1 MKKNR
6 VIQFSLVIAIIILFF
21 TTYYSGDKDKIV
33 DANKNSS
40 TENASKLSEEISNII
55 MRPCLRVLETDF
67 YIVVFTV
74 LLEACHPPSGSV

>member
-21 TTYYSGDKDKIV
+21 TTYYPGNKDKII

-40 TENASKLSEEISNII
+40 TENASKLTEEISNII
-55 MRPCLRVLETDF
+55 EDVN
-67 YIVVFTV
+67 YV
-74 LLEACHPPSGSV
+74 GSNNKGTFSN

>member
-21 TTYYSGDKDKIV
+21 TTYYPGNKDKII

-40 TENASKLSEEISNII
+40 TENASKLTKETSNII
-55 MRPCLRVLETDF
+55 AVSYTHLTLPTNREV
-67 YIVVFTV
+67 
-74 LLEACHPPSGSV
+74 